1 MPIEQDQMTMTE
13 TNDDGTQTEFE
24 VTTVPADD
32 SSLAG
37 EIVEALF
44 DDDASADDVTF
55 VDTDGDGQL
64 DAGAADTDGD
74 GQIDAVAADTDG
86 DGQVDAV
93 AVDSDGD
100 GQLDAIAMDTDGD
113 GTVDAVGEDTDGDGN
128 LDVAMFDSDGD
139 GEFDTTVSDSDGDGE
154 FETVSSPGDALP
166 TEEELSTDSVE
177 FNMGSDSFASID
189 IPPGAIDEPTAFD
202 PTPEAPDYS
211 VASPVDDSASATT
224 EPETDPS
231 VADQQAHADAAQQA
245 QAQADEFVDK
255 GDYAAAA
262 DARQVA
268 EDEAWQAGDS
278 SMLGSS
284 DAGDLD
290 NAAYKQE
297 QAEDYRQQQADHIAS
312 GDYEAAKE
320 DAQNAAYAT
329 GDADYQA
336 GGADHTG
343 QSDKDGANLD
353 WATWDQKNAEG
364 SRQDAEWYASND
376 MPDAA
381 ASAADHAATYD
392 AAADDYADHAD
403 PTSIG
408 YDHDPSSVVETG
420 GEYDAGGFDAGSYD
434 AGVVDTGFDAGAD
447 AGVDMSSSY
456 DPPIDD
462 GTM

>member
-1 MPIEQDQMTMTE
+1 
-13 TNDDGTQTEFE
+13 
-24 VTTVPADD
+24 
-32 SSLAG
+32 
-37 EIVEALF
+37 
-44 DDDASADDVTF
+44 
-55 VDTDGDGQL
+55 
-64 DAGAADTDGD
+64 
-74 GQIDAVAADTDG
+74 
-86 DGQVDAV
+86 
-93 AVDSDGD
+93 
-100 GQLDAIAMDTDGD
+100 
-113 GTVDAVGEDTDGDGN
+113 
-128 LDVAMFDSDGD
+128 MFDTDGD
-139 GEFDTTVSDSDGDGE
+139 GEFDTTVSDTDGDGE
-154 FETVSSPGDALP
+154 FETVSSPDDTLP
-166 TEEELSTDSVE
+166 TEEELSTNSVE

-211 VASPVDDSASATT
+211 VASPFDDSTSATA
-224 EPETDPS
+224 EPEADPS

-262 DARQVA
+262 DAREVA
-268 EDEAWQAGDS
+268 ENEAWEAGDS

-297 QAEDYRQQQADHIAS
+297 QAQDYRDQQADHIAA

-343 QSDKDGANLD
+343 QSDLDESNLD
-353 WATWDQKNAEG
+353 WAAWNDKNADYNAQQADAYAAEG
-364 SRQDAEWYASND
+364 DMDNAERYAD
-376 MPDAA
+376 RADEYG
-381 ASAADHAATYD
+381 ASADTYAAN
-392 AAADDYADHAD
+392 AD
-403 PTSIG
+403 PENP
-408 YDHDPSSVVETG
+408 YADHDPSSVVETG
-420 GEYDAGGFDAGSYD
+420 GTYDAGYEAGGYD
-434 AGVVDTGFDAGAD
+434 ASAGLDTGFDAGAD

-456 DPPIDD
+456 EPPIDD

>member
-1 MPIEQDQMTMTE
+1 MPIEQDPITMTE
-13 TNDDGTQTEFE
+13 TNDDGTKTDFE
-24 VTTVPADD
+24 VTTAP
-32 SSLAG
+32 AG
-37 EIVEALF
+37 EESLTDQIYEALF

-55 VDTDGDGQL
+55 VDTDGDGQV

-74 GQIDAVAADTDG
+74 GQIDTVAGDTDGDGRVDAVAVDTDG
-86 DGQVDAV
+86 DGQ
-93 AVDSDGD
+93 
-100 GQLDAIAMDTDGD
+100 LDVIAMDTDGD
-113 GTVDAVGEDTDGDGN
+113 GVVDAVGEDTDGDGN
-128 LDVAMFDSDGD
+128 IDVAMFDTDGD
-139 GEFDTTVSDSDGDGE
+139 GEFDTTVSDTDGDGE
-154 FETVSSPGDALP
+154 FETVSTPDGVLP
-166 TEEELSTDSVE
+166 TDDELSTNSVE
-177 FNMGSDSFASID
+177 FNMGSDSFPSVD
-189 IPPGAIDEPTAFD
+189 IPPGIIDEPPAFD
-202 PTPEAPDYS
+202 PTPETPDYS
-211 VASPVDDSASATT
+211 VASPIDDTPSATA
-224 EPETDPS
+224 EPEADPS

-262 DARQVA
+262 DAREVA
-268 EDEAWQAGDS
+268 ENEAWEAGDS

-297 QAEDYRQQQADHIAS
+297 QAQDYRDQQADHIAA

-343 QSDKDGANLD
+343 QSDKDVANLD
-353 WATWDQKNAEG
+353 WASWDQKNAEE
-364 SRQDAEWYASND
+364 SRQDADWYAAND
-376 MPDAA
+376 MPDSA

-392 AAADDYADHAD
+392 AAAGDYADHAD
-403 PTSIG
+403 PTSVG
-408 YDHDPSSVVETG
+408 YDYDPSSVVETG
-420 GEYDAGGFDAGSYD
+420 GGYDAGGYD
-434 AGVVDTGFDAGAD
+434 AGVVDTGFDAGAGAD

-456 DPPIDD
+456 EPPIDD